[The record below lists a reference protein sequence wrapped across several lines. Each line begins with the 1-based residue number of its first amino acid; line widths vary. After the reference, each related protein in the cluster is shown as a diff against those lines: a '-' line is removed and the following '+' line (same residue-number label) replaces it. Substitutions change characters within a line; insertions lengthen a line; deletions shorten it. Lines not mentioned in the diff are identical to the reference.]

1 MIFQWYSALWTCV
14 STQKQGVAST
24 QKSALFYTFLGA
36 NLHKN
41 KGSSTQNL
49 PPIYTKNAVSES
61 PIFMPEWMYLHKSC
75 RQSTR
80 SASFSLKLTHVP
92 VSSVLQ
98 NVYPPELLFPDTI
111 RAGERKETD
120 FAVFCLAALIYQYLY
135 GYFTSHRFCV
145 DRPRFLCRYSDFSAV
160 KLFCHTSIENACF
173 VSGFCAFAIFAKN
186 CPEKREK
193 RALPAGRTLSGLYSS
208 SSGTSLFS
216 AIRLGRIL
224 KWTGGGGVGCLF
236 GKEIRT
242 AT

>member
-1 MIFQWYSALWTCV
+1 MIFQWYSALWTGV

-41 KGSSTQNL
+41 KGSSTQTL

-160 KLFCHTSIENACF
+160 NC
-173 VSGFCAFAIFAKN
+173 FAIQALKMLALCPVFALSPFSPKIALKN
-186 CPEKREK
+186 AKKEPCR
-193 RALPAGRTLSGLYSS
+193 LAGLFLDFIHPLRVLRSSLLSGWAGY
-208 SSGTSLFS
+208 
-216 AIRLGRIL
+216 
-224 KWTGGGGVGCLF
+224 
-236 GKEIRT
+236 
-242 AT
+242 

>member
-1 MIFQWYSALWTCV
+1 MIFQWYSALWTGV

-36 NLHKN
+36 DLHKN

-120 FAVFCLAALIYQYLY
+120 FAVFGLAALIYQYLY
-135 GYFTSHRFCV
+135 GYFTSHKFCV
-145 DRPRFLCRYSDFSAV
+145 DRPRFLCRYPDFSAV
-160 KLFCHTSIENACF
+160 KLLYHTSIENACF
-173 VSGFCAFAIFAKN
+173 VAGFCAFV
-186 CPEKREK
+186 C
-193 RALPAGRTLSGLYSS
+193 
-208 SSGTSLFS
+208 
-216 AIRLGRIL
+216 
-224 KWTGGGGVGCLF
+224 GV
-236 GKEIRT
+236 
-242 AT
+242 